1 MKFYDLEG
9 LSKKC
14 GTDNKYDITARI
26 AARARW
32 LSLHKP
38 LDKDPYTNER
48 YLSLALLEVEK
59 GENGIPAPG
68 DPITPAL
75 NGVMI

>member
-9 LSKKC
+9 LAAKC

-32 LSLHKP
+32 LGERKAIDGDLAAH
-38 LDKDPYTNER
+38 ER
-48 YLSLALLEVEK
+48 YLSLALLEVERGK
-59 GENGIPAPG
+59 GILAPG
-68 DPITPAL
+68 DAPLLMEETPR
-75 NGVMI
+75 

>member
-32 LSLHKP
+32 LSIQKS
-38 LDKDPYTNER
+38 LDRDLFTNER

-59 GENGIPAPG
+59 GQSGIPAPG
-68 DPITPAL
+68 DPLVPL
-75 NGVMI
+75 GNGSAI